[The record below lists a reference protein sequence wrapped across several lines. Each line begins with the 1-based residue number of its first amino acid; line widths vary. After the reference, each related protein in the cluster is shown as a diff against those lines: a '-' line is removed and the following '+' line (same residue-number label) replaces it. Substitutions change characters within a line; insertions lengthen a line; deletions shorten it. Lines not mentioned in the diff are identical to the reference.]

1 MSKSPQSATTHRVM
15 SIDAYRGFVMLAMAS
30 SGFGFSMLA
39 KPENLQK
46 LRDSKL
52 NYLPEGLW
60 KFLAYQFDHVIWT
73 GCSFWDLIQPSFMF
87 LVGVALPFSGTRIE
101 IDVEPKPLSNRFL
114 WKLIGRTIGLPI
126 LLIIK
131 LWRSLP
137 PRVRHVISRSCVLT
151 ALGVFLSSNGAKQ
164 TNFTFVNVLSQIGLG
179 YPLLYL
185 LRERSQRTQLVAAAV
200 ILVGYW
206 GWFAN
211 YSIPPQQLAEVKAAI
226 SDRDAKLVAAN
237 RTIQSEPTPMTGIG
251 SHWNKHVNAAAG
263 ADRKLLNAFP
273 SEKEPFHGK
282 TFWIND
288 GGYQTLNFIP
298 SLATMLFGLMAGT
311 LLRSGAGDSDKVKWL
326 LKAGACCFAVSM
338 ALDTSIWPIAI
349 PSCDWHLAP
358 IVKRI
363 WSPGWAVFS
372 TGWTFW
378 MLAAFYWVIDVRQWR
393 LWSWPL
399 VVVGMNSIAMYVM
412 AQLMKNWVGAS
423 MKTHLT
429 TVDAIFGWQ
438 QGIAFKFFGE
448 YPLATPLGHA
458 ARLFGLWLICVWMY
472 RRKIFVRV

>member
-1 MSKSPQSATTHRVM
+1 MSKSPQSGTANRVL

-46 LRDSKL
+46 LRDAKL
-52 NYLPEGLW
+52 NFVPEALW
-60 KFLAYQFDHVIWT
+60 KFLAYQFDHVVWS

-87 LVGVALPFSGTRIE
+87 LVGVALPFSYSRRESEGQ
-101 IDVEPKPLSNRFL
+101 SASGRFL
-114 WKLIGRTIGLPI
+114 HV
-126 LLIIK
+126 
-131 LWRSLP
+131 LWRSF
-137 PRVRHVISRSCVLT
+137 VLV

-185 LRERSQRTQLVAAAV
+185 LRERSLRTQLVAAAV

-211 YSIPPQQLAEVKAAI
+211 YSIPPQQLADVKAAI
-226 SDRDAKLVAAN
+226 SDRDAKLLAAN
-237 RTIQSEPTPMTGIG
+237 KTVSPEPAPMSGIG

-311 LLRSGAGDSDKVKWL
+311 LLRSGASDSDKVKWL
-326 LKAGACCFAVSM
+326 LKAGASCFVVSM

-349 PSCDWHLAP
+349 PGCDWHLAP

-412 AQLMKNWVGAS
+412 YQLMKNWVGAS

-438 QGIAFKFFGE
+438 QGIAFKIFGE

-458 ARLFGLWLICVWMY
+458 ARLFGLWLICVWLY
-472 RRKIFVRV
+472 RRKIFVRVTLATGPGGDSPRRHGGTE